1 MGLVEIRQEIRELRR
16 SIEHLILTSAQDA
29 DPRGGDDRPAESR
42 ELDTETE
49 EAREQALARIEEL
62 IEAQQQA
69 TAQALRDVSQRQ
81 TAKDMDRYAN
91 EWISERDLKREK
103 KLISQSQDV
112 TYLRKMADAE

>member
-1 MGLVEIRQEIRELRR
+1 MGLVEIRQEIQELRR

-29 DPRGGDDRPAESR
+29 DPRGGDDHPAERR

-69 TAQALRDVSQRQ
+69 TAQALRDASQRQ